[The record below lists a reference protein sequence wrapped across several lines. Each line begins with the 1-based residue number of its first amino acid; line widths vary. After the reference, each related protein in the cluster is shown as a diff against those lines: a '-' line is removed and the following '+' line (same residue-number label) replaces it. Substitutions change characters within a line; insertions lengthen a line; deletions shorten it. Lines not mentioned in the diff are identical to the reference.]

1 MGSQM
6 ELFAVDGQL
15 LRLLP
20 RAGASLRNPDV
31 NLPVLRSAGDEYYL
45 EMRVESN
52 PDEPSEVGLTRRI
65 PLVLRGR
72 DQGLGIAQKVAARL
86 QKKLGWSDALTA
98 HELANYRSVVAASR
112 KFREG

>member
-31 NLPVLRSAGDEYYL
+31 NLPILRSAGDEYYL
-45 EMRVESN
+45 EMRVEAN

-65 PLVLRGR
+65 PLDDISGDEWEELKEQYDNLDLETYLGEGR
-72 DQGLGIAQKVAARL
+72 
-86 QKKLGWSDALTA
+86 
-98 HELANYRSVVAASR
+98 Y
-112 KFREG
+112 